1 MVVLARLLTV
11 LFLVTSVVSLAGRA
25 HAQEG
30 AVVVAQGAAADE
42 APVAQQ
48 PVTQQPVAYQPVAQ
62 QPVVVVQPAPTTY
75 AVSRG
80 THMDVGLILA
90 GSLTFGLGYIGA
102 IVIGSIFELPLLYI
116 PVVGGAV
123 NLTSNTGIISL
134 SVGLPLFA
142 VQTVGVVVLIAGLAS
157 NIPDEPQRAASW
169 TPRLASGPG
178 DVGLSLRWTL

>member
-1 MVVLARLLTV
+1 MVALARLLMV
-11 LFLVTSVVSLAGRA
+11 LVLTTSVVSLAGRA
-25 HAQEG
+25 EAQEG
-30 AVVVAQGAAADE
+30 AVAVAQDTAVE

-48 PVTQQPVAYQPVAQ
+48 PVAQQTVQQQPVAQ
-62 QPVVVVQPAPTTY
+62 QPMAVVVQPAPTTY
-75 AVSRG
+75 TPSRG

-102 IVIGSIFELPLLYI
+102 IVIGSIFDLPLLYVPI
-116 PVVGGAV
+116 VGGAV

-178 DVGLSLRWTL
+178 DVGLSLRWAL